1 MKRKTNP
8 LSRFLETAFRLPP
21 VVPMVRI
28 GGVIG
33 GSGGPLRQSVSAQS
47 LYPALERAFRL
58 PRAKAVAIVVN
69 SPGGSPVQAALI
81 AQRLRELSEE
91 KSLPVYAF
99 CEDVA
104 ASGGYWIACAGDKI
118 YAHENSVVGSIGV
131 VSAGFGFPGLLEK
144 LGVER
149 RVHAAG
155 ERKAMLDPFRP
166 EDPDDVKHLE
176 ALQEEVH
183 ESFKS
188 LVRERR
194 AERLKASEETLFSGA
209 FWTGKTSVELGL
221 VDGLGTPREVLRKRF
236 GERVKLPRVEAQ
248 RGWLRRKLP
257 FGALSQAGDS
267 DASARASS
275 WASGVISALEERAL
289 WGRYGL

>member
-1 MKRKTNP
+1 MSKKTNV
-8 LSRFLETAFRLPP
+8 LSRFLEKAFKLPP
-21 VVPMVRI
+21 VVPLVRV

-33 GSGGPLRQSVSAQS
+33 GGGGPLRQSISARS
-47 LYPALERAFRL
+47 LYPALERAFKL

-91 KSLPVYAF
+91 KNLPVYAF

-104 ASGGYWIACAGDKI
+104 ASGGYWIACAADEV

-131 VSAGFGFPGLLEK
+131 VSAGFGFPGLLDK

-149 RVHAAG
+149 RVHASG

-166 EDPDDVKHLE
+166 EDPEDVKHLE
-176 ALQEEVH
+176 ALQEDVH

-188 LVRERR
+188 IVRERR
-194 AERLKASEETLFSGA
+194 GERLKASEDKLFSGA
-209 FWTGKTSVELGL
+209 FWTGKTSLELGL

-236 GERVKLPRVEAQ
+236 GDRVKTPQVEAQ
-248 RGWLRRKLP
+248 RGWLRRRLP
-257 FGALSQAGDS
+257 FGTLGDS
-267 DASARASS
+267 QDAPARATA